1 MDTIKKIWYALNHAG
16 KPWQISLSLALGMV
30 VGFTPIISVHNLI
43 IFILVLLLN
52 IHIGIFLLAVSFFG
66 IFGLMLD
73 PLFASLGTA
82 VLTLDSLQ
90 SIFTHWYNTPFGNI
104 SGFNN
109 TILMGSL
116 IVSLLLFIIV
126 FKVSSILLMKYR
138 DIIAVKIANIPIL
151 NKLQFFKKEDKKE
164 IKTFRLVG
172 IAIIAFIIG
181 SISIFKILIFDEI
194 VKSNIEIAIN
204 KSSNKIVEIENLSTS
219 FLTSSV
225 NLSNIVIQDKDDK
238 NNNINIKNIILDI
251 NLSELI
257 FKRVIVENLKIEK
270 INFPSTTN
278 NNVTIQ
284 KTVQPSAQST
294 TKSFQKK
301 NKTKQTIDNL
311 SSLNN
316 MNTSDI
322 QKGFEED
329 YKKEFDKFKGYY
341 NQIKPLFNKTK
352 ESETEVTKNRNEGKF
367 VYFNLNNVLPKL
379 LIKDGTFSV
388 EKGEDTI
395 SGTFKDFTTNQFLYK
410 KPFKLYINTK
420 TKNFKSLVIKLS
432 LLETKEISL
441 DTLAVTIK
449 ELNIKPITRKDI
461 KIINTKIDTTLDL
474 EIKDK
479 KHLKG
484 YERIDVLSS
493 DIVFNE
499 TNKYVKTLNKSL
511 ISTKGIV
518 GTVIISGDINNPKL
532 QVSSNLDKVLE
543 YKIKTVLNL
552 EQENIQKEL
561 TEKVKSK
568 VEKKL
573 KKFLGF

>member
-1 MDTIKKIWYALNHAG
+1 
-16 KPWQISLSLALGMV
+16 
-30 VGFTPIISVHNLI
+30 
-43 IFILVLLLN
+43 
-52 IHIGIFLLAVSFFG
+52 
-66 IFGLMLD
+66 
-73 PLFASLGTA
+73 
-82 VLTLDSLQ
+82 
-90 SIFTHWYNTPFGNI
+90 
-104 SGFNN
+104 
-109 TILMGSL
+109 
-116 IVSLLLFIIV
+116 
-126 FKVSSILLMKYR
+126 
-138 DIIAVKIANIPIL
+138 
-151 NKLQFFKKEDKKE
+151 
-164 IKTFRLVG
+164 
-172 IAIIAFIIG
+172 
-181 SISIFKILIFDEI
+181 
-194 VKSNIEIAIN
+194 
-204 KSSNKIVEIENLSTS
+204 
-219 FLTSSV
+219 
-225 NLSNIVIQDKDDK
+225 
-238 NNNINIKNIILDI
+238 
-251 NLSELI
+251 
-257 FKRVIVENLKIEK
+257 
-270 INFPSTTN
+270 
-278 NNVTIQ
+278 
-284 KTVQPSAQST
+284 
-294 TKSFQKK
+294 
-301 NKTKQTIDNL
+301 
-311 SSLNN
+311 